1 MNIKLGEESFN
12 LKYNNRALFKIEE
25 MLNTSVIK
33 LFQNE
38 AELEKTKTIYVI
50 VYCGIQEEVNFDD
63 FCDTYSINQLVEV
76 LPNILTEVVNV
87 FDTGS
92 KKK

>member
-1 MNIKLGEESFN
+1 MIIKIGEDSFD
-12 LKYNNRALFKIEE
+12 LKYNNKALFKIEE
-25 MLNTSVIK
+25 ILGISVIK

-38 AELEKTKTIYVI
+38 SELEKTKTIYTI
-50 VYCGIQEEVNFDD
+50 VYCGIQEEITFDE
-63 FCDTYSINQLVEV
+63 FCDEYGINELVKV
-76 LPNILTEVVNV
+76 LPDILTEVVSV